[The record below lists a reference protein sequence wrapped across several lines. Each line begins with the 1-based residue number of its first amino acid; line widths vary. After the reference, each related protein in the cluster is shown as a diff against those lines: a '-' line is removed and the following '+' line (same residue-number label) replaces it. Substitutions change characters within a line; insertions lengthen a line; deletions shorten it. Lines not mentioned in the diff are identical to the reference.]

1 MCNGKPFWADL
12 VIWRIAIDAWL
23 GAKQKYM
30 LKDFEWKVWE
40 TEWENAKAVGIYE
53 LCGRPR

>member
-1 MCNGKPFWADL
+1 M
-12 VIWRIAIDAWL
+12 IWRIAIDAWL

-40 TEWENAKAVGIYE
+40 TEWENAEAVGIYE